1 MTVKEMIAELQ
12 RVQEAWEEEG
22 MTGSPDVWV
31 RNTELAIEE
40 REVDTYP
47 TAVLNG
53 QEDWDDIVHR
63 GVLTIE
69 GNLV

>member
-31 RNTELAIEE
+31 RNTELTTEE
-40 REVDTYP
+40 RQVDTYP
-47 TAVLNG
+47 TAVL
-53 QEDWDDIVHR
+53 WDTVVH
-63 GVLTIE
+63 GVLIIE

>member
-31 RNTELAIEE
+31 RNTELITEE
-40 REVDTYP
+40 RQVDTYP
-47 TAVLNG
+47 TAVL
-53 QEDWDDIVHR
+53 WDDIVH
-63 GVLTIE
+63 GVLIIE